1 MVKDIMKRT
10 INWALPLGI
19 LVGWSTVHAASTP
32 ANALLVLAKSD
43 NTLAIVDPVTLKVV
57 ARMPSGPD
65 PHEVVAS
72 SDGKFAYVSNY
83 GGGAYNTIT
92 VIDLVAQKTLAPIDL
107 GPLRGPHGLV
117 FVGGKLWFT
126 AEAAKVIGSYDPV
139 AQKVDLVIGTGQD
152 RTHMIFVSDD
162 LKRIVTSNVSSAT
175 MTIIDQRAGGGRG
188 PGGPGGPP
196 PGMAGGRGPG
206 GPPPG
211 MGGGGGPGGPG
222 GRGGPMGA
230 PGGDW
235 GETVVAVGR
244 GAEGFDVSPDG
255 KEIWA
260 ANAQDGTVSIVDLTA
275 KKVSQTLDANVSGA
289 NRLKFTPDGK
299 LVFVSTLGGSD
310 LTILDAATRK
320 VVKRV
325 NIGHGAAGI
334 VMQPDGLRAYVA
346 CTPDNYVVVVDLK
359 SLEVTDHIDAGKQ
372 PDGLAWVALR

>member
-1 MVKDIMKRT
+1 MAPWWCAPGWVMLNVMNRKSALSLGFLLASIM
-10 INWALPLGI
+10 
-19 LVGWSTVHAASTP
+19 VHAASTP

-43 NTLAIVDPVTLKVV
+43 NTLAIVDPATMKVV

-65 PHEVVAS
+65 PHEVIAS
-72 SDGKFAYVSNY
+72 ADGKFAYVSNY
-83 GGGAYNTIT
+83 GSGAYNTIT
-92 VIDLVAQKTLAPIDL
+92 VIDLVAQKTLTPIDL

-126 AEAAKVIGSYDPV
+126 AEAAKAIGSYDPA
-139 AQKVDLVIGTGQD
+139 AQKVDLVIGTGQN

-175 MTIIDQRAGGGRG
+175 MTIIEKRSGGGRGPGPGGSG

-196 PGMAGGRGPG
+196 PGGQGGR
-206 GPPPG
+206 
-211 MGGGGGPGGPG
+211 GPG
-222 GRGGPMGA
+222 GRGGPMGP

-235 GETVVAVGR
+235 DETVVAVGR

-260 ANAQDGTVSIVDLTA
+260 ANAQDGTVSIVDVESR
-275 KKVSQTLDANVSGA
+275 KVSQTLNADVGGA

-299 LVFVSTLGGSD
+299 LVLVSTLGGSD
-310 LTILDAATRK
+310 LSILDAAARK
-320 VVKRV
+320 VIKRV

-334 VMQPDGLRAYVA
+334 LMQPDGLRAYVA
-346 CTPDNYVVVVDLK
+346 CTPDNYVALIDLK
-359 SLEVTDHIDAGKQ
+359 SLEVTGRLDAGKQ
-372 PDGLAWVALR
+372 PDGLAWVAAR

>member
-1 MVKDIMKRT
+1 MNLRVNCTLLLGTLLVSAVLLAERT
-10 INWALPLGI
+10 PPK
-19 LVGWSTVHAASTP
+19 T
-32 ANALLVLAKSD
+32 LLVLAKTD
-43 NTLAIVDPVTLKVV
+43 NTLAIVDPVSLKVV

-65 PHEVVAS
+65 PHEVIAS
-72 SDGKFAYVSNY
+72 ADGKFAYISNY

-211 MGGGGGPGGPG
+211 
-222 GRGGPMGA
+222 
-230 PGGDW
+230 
-235 GETVVAVGR
+235 
-244 GAEGFDVSPDG
+244 
-255 KEIWA
+255 
-260 ANAQDGTVSIVDLTA
+260 N
-275 KKVSQTLDANVSGA
+275 
-289 NRLKFTPDGK
+289 
-299 LVFVSTLGGSD
+299 
-310 LTILDAATRK
+310 
-320 VVKRV
+320 
-325 NIGHGAAGI
+325 
-334 VMQPDGLRAYVA
+334 
-346 CTPDNYVVVVDLK
+346 
-359 SLEVTDHIDAGKQ
+359 
-372 PDGLAWVALR
+372 